1 MRILFAVQGEGRGHM
16 TQAIA
21 FNDMLVRNGHE
32 VVGVMVGVSHS
43 REVPD
48 FFSSVFDCDI
58 ELLDSPSFVFK
69 NNRSISLPATISHTL
84 ANLGKHRRSVKKIK
98 QIVEAT
104 RADILINFYEPTAGL
119 FKRFHPKA
127 IPSIAVGH
135 QFMLEHPDYVSTD
148 KFRTQK
154 LGMVAFNR
162 LVGCN
167 SHKAAL
173 SFYFAEDMPRR
184 QVTVV
189 PPLLREQLFGLETGN
204 DGFLL
209 IYLVNHGYSE
219 EIVAWHKEHPGTEIH
234 CFYDKPGEPE
244 ENKIDDTLTFHR
256 LHGRKFL
263 EKMGKAKGVVCTAGF
278 ESVCEAAYLDKPIM
292 MVPVENHV
300 EQELNAIDAE
310 KVNFG
315 VKSANFNL
323 SKLEHFAGDH
333 GNKTFREWVDRADE
347 VFLDLIARVA
357 GKGAKQVEAGSAKAK
372 LPEAAPV
379 ATE

>member
-1 MRILFAVQGEGRGHM
+1 
-16 TQAIA
+16 
-21 FNDMLVRNGHE
+21 MLVRNGHE

-69 NNRSISLPATISHTL
+69 NNRSISLPATISHTVG
-84 ANLGKHRRSVKKIK
+84 NLGNYRRSVKKIK
-98 QIVEAT
+98 QIVEET
-104 RADILINFYEPTAGL
+104 KADILINFYEPTAGL
-119 FKRFHPKA
+119 FKRFYPEA

-148 KFRTQK
+148 KFKTQK
-154 LGMVAFNR
+154 MGMVAFNR
-162 LVGCN
+162 LVGSN

-173 SFYFAEDMPRR
+173 SFYFAEDMP
-184 QVTVV
+184 QQKVTVV
-189 PPLLREQLFGLETGN
+189 PPLLREQLFELETGN

-209 IYLVNHGYSE
+209 VYLVNHGYSE
-219 EIVAWHKEHPGTEIH
+219 EILAWHKEHPKTEIH
-234 CFYDKPGEPE
+234 CFYDKPGESE
-244 ENKIDDTLTFHR
+244 ENQVDDTLTFHR

-310 KVNFG
+310 KVDFG
-315 VKSANFNL
+315 VKSSDFNL
-323 SKLEHFAGDH
+323 SKLEAFTGGD
-333 GNKTFREWVDRADE
+333 GNRTFREWVDRADE
-347 VFLDLIARVA
+347 VFLNLILRVA
-357 GKGAKQVEAGSAKAK
+357 GRGASRDEAGPAESKFTQ
-372 LPEAAPV
+372 PAPV
-379 ATE
+379 SSE

>member
-21 FNDMLVRNGHE
+21 FNDLLTRSGHE
-32 VVGVMVGVSHS
+32 VVGIMVGVSHS
-43 REVPD
+43 REIPE

-69 NNRSISLPATISHTL
+69 NNRSISLPATIPHSI
-84 ANLGKHRRSVKKIK
+84 ANLGKYRRSVKKIK
-98 QIVEAT
+98 RIVEET
-104 RADILINFYEPTAGL
+104 KADLLVNFYEPTAGI
-119 FKRFHPKA
+119 FKRFYPQA

-135 QFMLEHPDYVSTD
+135 QFMLEHPDYVSTERF
-148 KFRTQK
+148 KTQK
-154 LGMVAFNR
+154 MGMIAFNR
-162 LVGCN
+162 LVGSN

-173 SFYFAEDMPRR
+173 SFYFAEDMPREK
-184 QVTVV
+184 VTVV
-189 PPLLREQLFGLETGN
+189 PPLLREQLFELETGD

-209 IYLVNHGYSE
+209 VYLVNHGYSE
-219 EIVAWHKEHPGTEIH
+219 EILAWHEEHPDAEIH

-244 ENKIDDTLTFHR
+244 ENKIDGKLTFHR

-263 EKMGKAKGVVCTAGF
+263 EMMGKARGVVCTAGF
-278 ESVCEAAYLDKPIM
+278 ESVCEAAYLNKPIM

-315 VKSANFNL
+315 VKSSDFDL
-323 SKLEHFAGDH
+323 SKLDDFGSGHD
-333 GNKTFREWVDRADE
+333 NKNFRQWVDKADE
-347 VFLDLIARVA
+347 VFLTLIEEVARQGAASVRPA
-357 GKGAKQVEAGSAKAK
+357 GEKAK
-372 LPEAAPV
+372 LPEP
-379 ATE
+379 ATAD

>member
-21 FNDMLVRNGHE
+21 FNDLLTRNGHE

-43 REVPD
+43 REIPE

-69 NNRSISLPATISHTL
+69 NNRSISLPATISHSV
-84 ANLGKHRRSVKKIK
+84 ANLGKYRRSVKKIK
-98 QIVEAT
+98 RMVEET
-104 RADILINFYEPTAGL
+104 GADLLVNFYEPTAGI

-127 IPSIAVGH
+127 IPSIVVGH

-148 KFRTQK
+148 RFKTQK
-154 LGMVAFNR
+154 MGMIAFNR
-162 LVGCN
+162 LVGSN

-173 SFYFAEDMPRR
+173 SFYFAEDMPRQR
-184 QVTVV
+184 VTVV
-189 PPLLREQLFGLETGN
+189 PPLLREQLFELETGD

-209 IYLVNHGYSE
+209 VYLVNHGYSE
-219 EIVAWHKEHPGTEIH
+219 EILAWHKEHPDTEIH

-244 ENKIDDTLTFHR
+244 ENKVDDKLTFHR

-263 EKMGKAKGVVCTAGF
+263 EMMGQARGVVCTAGF
-278 ESVCEAAYLDKPIM
+278 ESVCEAAYLNKPIM

-310 KVNFG
+310 KVDFG
-315 VKSANFNL
+315 VKSSNFNL
-323 SKLEHFAGDH
+323 SKLDEFAVGHD
-333 GNKTFREWVDRADE
+333 NETFRRWVDRADE
-347 VFLDLIARVA
+347 VFLNLIERVA
-357 GKGAKQVEAGSAKAK
+357 GRTSALETGS
-372 LPEAAPV
+372 
-379 ATE
+379 TEKTLEPASR